1 VKPRFII
8 LMGVAGC
15 GKTTVGKALAERLAW
30 SFFDADDFHPPENIA
45 RMAKGIP
52 LTDADRAPW
61 LATLHAMISSCLIEG
76 QQGVLAC
83 SALKA
88 QYREV
93 LLQDNPAVQIIY
105 LKGDY
110 DLIWHRMSA
119 RQDHYMQPEML
130 KSQFAALDE
139 PADGL
144 TIDAALPVNEIVDKI
159 LQSVDQ

>member
-15 GKTTVGKALAERLAW
+15 GKTTVGKALAERLGW
-30 SFFDADDFHPPENIA
+30 SFFDADDFHLPENIA

-52 LTDADRAPW
+52 LTDADRTPW
-61 LATLHAMISSCLIEG
+61 LAALHDMISSCLKEG
-76 QQGVLAC
+76 QPGVLAC

-93 LLQDNPAVQIIY
+93 LLKDNPGGQFVY
-105 LKGDY
+105 LKGNY
-110 DLIWHRMSA
+110 DLIWRRMTA
-119 RQDHYMQPEML
+119 RENHYMQPEML
-130 KSQFAALDE
+130 KSQFETLDE